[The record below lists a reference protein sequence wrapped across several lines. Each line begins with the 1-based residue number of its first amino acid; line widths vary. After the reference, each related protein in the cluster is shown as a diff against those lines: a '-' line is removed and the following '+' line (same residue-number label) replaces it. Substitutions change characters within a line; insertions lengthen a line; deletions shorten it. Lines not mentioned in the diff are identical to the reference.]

1 MVPFLFTFFAITQH
15 ISAQQRQLLSTTKV
29 TMASKMKAL
38 VVAEGKTAKVQDIDV
53 PKPSEGEILVKAH
66 YVAQNPTD
74 WKSMLSVPPGRI
86 LGCDFAGT
94 VQDTN
99 GSHWREGQRVAGFV
113 FGSSTNPPRGAF
125 AEYIVTEAS
134 LVYPIP
140 DKVSY
145 QDAAAIPLA
154 FATAMQAMFG
164 RLKLPEPSKPAKT
177 AFPFLINGGT
187 SSVGQYAIQLGK
199 LAGVFVIATGSSQH
213 HELLKSLGADA
224 VIDYKDPNWPEQI
237 QKLTHHGLEF
247 AFDCISENGTVEA
260 VAKAVSPTKGGHI
273 VTTLP
278 VDKIREKIENKKIKL
293 ESTIVY
299 TVFGRPIKY
308 GTFDNCGEPTPQDKA
323 LWEKYLTMLP
333 ELLSSGKIR
342 PNKVR
347 ELGGFDSILTGFQ
360 EQQEGKVRAE
370 KLVYKIS

>member
-1 MVPFLFTFFAITQH
+1 
-15 ISAQQRQLLSTTKV
+15 
-29 TMASKMKAL
+29 MASKMKAL
-38 VVAEGKTAKVQDIDV
+38 VVVEGKTAKIQDIDV
-53 PKPSEGEILVKAH
+53 PKLGQGEILVKAH
-66 YVAQNPTD
+66 YIAQNPTD
-74 WKSMLSVPPGRI
+74 WKSMLSVHPGRI

-99 GSHWREGQRVAGFV
+99 GSHWREGQRIAGFV

-125 AEYIVTEAS
+125 AEYVATEAS
-134 LVYPIP
+134 LVYLIP
-140 DKVSY
+140 DNVSY
-145 QDAAAIPLA
+145 QDAAVIPLA
-154 FATAMQAMFG
+154 FATAVQAMFG

-199 LAGVFVIATGSSQH
+199 LAGAFVIATGSSQN

-224 VIDYKDPNWPEQI
+224 VIDYKDPSWPEQVR
-237 QKLTHHGLEF
+237 KLTHDGLEF
-247 AFDCISENGTVEA
+247 AFDCIGENGTVEA
-260 VAKAVSPTKGGHI
+260 VAKSLSPTKGGHI
-273 VTTLP
+273 VTILA
-278 VDKIREKIENKKIKL
+278 VDKIREKIENKNIKL

-323 LWEKYLTMLP
+323 MWEKYLTILP
-333 ELLSSGKIR
+333 ELLSSGKIK

-347 ELGGFDSILTGFQ
+347 ELGGFDTILTGFQ
-360 EQQEGKVRAE
+360 EQQESKVKAE